1 MKDFVVFDLET
12 TGCNNA
18 DTIIEIGAW
27 KFKNGVSVGKF
38 SELVNP
44 RCSISTTI
52 TQITGI
58 TNEMLSSQLELHEI
72 LPLFYEFCEDL
83 PLVGHNISFDYRFLK
98 NRGSDLGLDFT
109 LGGKRTGVCTQHETK
124 RLCPDLDS
132 YKLESLV
139 SHFNIPRMSG
149 EFHRA
154 YFDAY
159 MTKLV
164 LDRLNILY
172 PNSIEPSVLD

>member
-27 KFKNGVSVGKF
+27 KFKNGVSIGKF

-58 TNEMLSSQLELHEI
+58 TNEMLSSQLELYEI
-72 LPLFYEFCEDL
+72 LPLFMSSVKIYL
-83 PLVGHNISFDYRFLK
+83 WLVTIYL
-98 NRGSDLGLDFT
+98 LTTDF
-109 LGGKRTGVCTQHETK
+109 
-124 RLCPDLDS
+124 
-132 YKLESLV
+132 
-139 SHFNIPRMSG
+139 
-149 EFHRA
+149 
-154 YFDAY
+154 
-159 MTKLV
+159 
-164 LDRLNILY
+164 
-172 PNSIEPSVLD
+172 